1 MSYFLI
7 WAVSLLNF
15 NLIIKIL
22 TFKSNEILSSNNI
35 KKNINFFL

>member
-35 KKNINFFL
+35 KKAIKLFL